1 MWWTPDG
8 ERILQGAEAQLFRE
22 ALGVL
27 VDMVRDDHEGMWQ
40 FAAPPFDALQP
51 NQKLA
56 VLAQVG
62 TTLLRA
68 DQPMP
73 KLTAVLEAAVGA
85 VYESIRVMV
94 EIEIDEPAEDRE
106 SPSWR
111 ELVLAAGRERG
122 IEDLLDPE
130 SEDLD
135 EWEVLVSRLA
145 DAVLW
150 DQDWKDTDDHLDA
163 DPKASRMVKNVLGI
177 DEDYYVA
184 VPPDPTDEEMKS
196 VWATLRGLTRE
207 AAGPE

>member
-1 MWWTPDG
+1 
-8 ERILQGAEAQLFRE
+8 
-22 ALGVL
+22 
-27 VDMVRDDHEGMWQ
+27 MVREDDDGLWQ
-40 FAAPPFDALQP
+40 FSAPPFDKLQP
-51 NQKLA
+51 NQKVA

-62 TTLLRA
+62 SALLRE

-73 KLTAVLEAAVGA
+73 RLTAVLEAAVGA

-135 EWEVLVSRLA
+135 EWDVLVSCLA
-145 DAVLW
+145 DGVLW
-150 DQDWKDTDDHLDA
+150 DEDWKDAEDHLDV
-163 DPKASRMVKNVLGI
+163 DPKAGRAVRKLLGI

-184 VPPDPTDEEMKS
+184 VPPDPTEKEMEGIE
-196 VWATLRGLTRE
+196 ATLRALMRDT
-207 AAGPE
+207 PKPS

>member
-1 MWWTPDG
+1 MWRTPDG
-8 ERILQGAEAQLFRE
+8 ERILQSAEAQLFRE

-27 VDMVRDDHEGMWQ
+27 VDMVHDDDEGMWQ
-40 FAAPPFDALQP
+40 FNAPPFDALQP

-62 TTLLRA
+62 SALLRE

-73 KLTAVLEAAVGA
+73 RLTAVLEAAVGA

-106 SPSWR
+106 PPSWR
-111 ELVLAAGRERG
+111 ELVLAACQERG
-122 IEDLLDPE
+122 IDDLLVPE

-135 EWEVLVSRLA
+135 EWAILVECLS
-145 DAVLW
+145 DTVLW
-150 DQDWKDTDDHLDA
+150 DQDWKDSESLLDA
-163 DPKASRMVKNVLGI
+163 DPKAGRMVKSLLGI

-184 VPPDPTDEEMKS
+184 VPPDPTDEQMEGI
-196 VWATLRGLTRE
+196 WATLRGLTR
-207 AAGPE
+207 GGS

>member
-8 ERILQGAEAQLFRE
+8 ERVLQGAEAQLFLE

-27 VDMVRDDHEGMWQ
+27 VDMVRDDDERMWR
-40 FAAPPFDALQP
+40 FGAPPFDNLQP

-62 TTLLRA
+62 SALLRD
-68 DQPMP
+68 DQSMP

-94 EIEIDEPAEDRE
+94 EIEIDEPVEERE
-106 SPSWR
+106 WSSWR
-111 ELVLAAGRERG
+111 ELVLAACRERG

-135 EWEVLVSRLA
+135 NWEVLVECQA
-145 DAVLW
+145 DTVLW

-163 DPKASRMVKNVLGI
+163 DPKASRMVKNLLGI

-184 VPPDPTDEEMKS
+184 VPPDPTEKEMEGIR
-196 VWATLRGLTRE
+196 ATLRVLTR
-207 AAGPE
+207 GTP